1 MQKNAI
7 KDRLKSAVSDP
18 HLIAFIQ
25 QILKIPKEKY
35 EDKNTKS
42 KAGKLYIYYLY
53 ICLGIPSVLNNYS
66 TCRCLQKLYSI

>member
-42 KAGKLYIYYLY
+42 KAGK
-53 ICLGIPSVLNNYS
+53 
-66 TCRCLQKLYSI
+66 